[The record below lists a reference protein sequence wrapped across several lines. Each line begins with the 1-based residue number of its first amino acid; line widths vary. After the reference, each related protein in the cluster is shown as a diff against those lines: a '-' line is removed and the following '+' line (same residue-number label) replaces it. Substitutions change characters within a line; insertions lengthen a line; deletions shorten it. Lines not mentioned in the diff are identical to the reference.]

1 MPKSMNIEIEGN
13 QVRLQ
18 REQWSGN
25 VAYISNYPGLL
36 EEVKKYT
43 WTYTSSG
50 HPYLNCSK
58 LNISLHKF
66 VLQFL
71 YGEEKLNEMLGK
83 ENIIEHLD
91 NNGLNCTYENLHVLS
106 EDMNKAKAFSI
117 DKKSAALEASGPATI
132 PALVT
137 DVYYSHEMKYFQLQ
151 VFFNKNLVFNAS
163 TKRIVERVL
172 FQYCDFDSL
181 FIDWL
186 YCLDCIKTE
195 KFDVYK
201 HHANRVYVTDAPHL
215 VLREDEKDAAFVKRE
230 GKYYLVIR
238 TNPEDGPVAFMN
250 HTSFIKMTEA
260 QEECLMRYA
269 NTLRIS
275 LLAGGSANDF
285 TGSSVRSPAE
295 GYAVPS
301 SPPSSIVTASG

>member
-215 VLREDEKDAAFVKRE
+215 VLREDENDAAFVKRE

-260 QEECLMRYA
+260 QEE
-269 NTLRIS
+269 
-275 LLAGGSANDF
+275 
-285 TGSSVRSPAE
+285 
-295 GYAVPS
+295 
-301 SPPSSIVTASG
+301 